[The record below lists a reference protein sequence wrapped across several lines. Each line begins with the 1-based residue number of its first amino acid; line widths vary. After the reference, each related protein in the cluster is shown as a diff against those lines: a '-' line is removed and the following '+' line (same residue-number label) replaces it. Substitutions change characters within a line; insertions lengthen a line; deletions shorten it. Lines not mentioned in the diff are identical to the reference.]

1 MDILVSYFKAG
12 LENNEVC
19 LWITSQPVEVEEA
32 KEALRK
38 AVPDF
43 DTYLENGQ
51 IEFIPYAS
59 LI

>member
-19 LWITSQPVEVEEA
+19 LWITSQPV
-32 KEALRK
+32 ALRK